1 MKVPQNC
8 TYINKKSKVSSR
20 EKINKMDDFKNFISR
35 TNNKDIT
42 VKKIIKNP
50 NNNKQKYIETEES
63 KSINKSLSKQVSFSK
78 NFSTSKKK
86 LTQSLCLESKEKK
99 KNKNK
104 NDKLHNSQSNL
115 GSYFLDKFR
124 NFSKEKFEKREL
136 SKLED
141 NIINQ
146 SFRNTIKLDTDIIGK
161 NKLPNAF
168 SSSSLNLNEFS
179 PLFTNEYNTSSHYL
193 NNDDYENKIKEFFNL
208 YSKEYILQID
218 DDMLQLETQ
227 IMLEKI
233 FDLLNS
239 FNIQKRENL
248 KNYSNYNNAFISF
261 SNNYLELN
269 KKYDKLKDK
278 IRKSRLKEMN
288 YKLNKKFINEFNTK
302 IEPKLFIEEINI
314 WKNVTNNC
322 TINDNLYNFN
332 KNKLIDIFLSI
343 VSRHKSK
350 LNTLAKKFVNDLND
364 KINNLDYTFSNDNST
379 SLIHSSNSIGSKV
392 SIGTSSSTNF
402 HSTSISISKKN
413 QKIKINKQSLIKPFN
428 KINKRCVIKKI

>member
-50 NNNKQKYIETEES
+50 NKHKKKYLETEEN

-86 LTQSLCLESKEKK
+86 LTQSLCLESKD

-115 GSYFLDKFR
+115 DSYFLDKFR

-141 NIINQ
+141 SIINQ

-161 NKLPNAF
+161 NKLPNVF
-168 SSSSLNLNEFS
+168 SSSSLNLNEYS
-179 PLFTNEYNTSSHYL
+179 NLFTNECNTSSHFY
-193 NNDDYENKIKEFFNL
+193 NNDDYEIKIKEFFKL
-208 YSKEYILQID
+208 YTKEYILQID

-233 FDLLNS
+233 FDLLNNC
-239 FNIQKRENL
+239 NIQKRENL

-288 YKLNKKFINEFNTK
+288 YKLNKKFINEFNSK
-302 IEPKLFIEEINI
+302 IEPKLFIQEINI

-322 TINDNLYNFN
+322 TINDNLYNFC

-343 VSRHKSK
+343 VSKHKNK

-379 SLIHSSNSIGSKV
+379 SLIHSSNSIGSKI

>member
-1 MKVPQNC
+1 MKVPFNC
-8 TYINKKSKVSSR
+8 AYLNKKSKVSSR
-20 EKINKMDDFKNFISR
+20 EKKNKMDDFKNFISK

-50 NNNKQKYIETEES
+50 NKHKKKYLETEEN

-78 NFSTSKKK
+78 NLSTSKKK
-86 LTQSLCLESKEKK
+86 LTQSLCLESKD

-115 GSYFLDKFR
+115 STYFYDKFR

-141 NIINQ
+141 SIINQ

-161 NKLPNAF
+161 NKLQNAF
-168 SSSSLNLNEFS
+168 SSSSLNFNEFS
-179 PLFTNEYNTSSHYL
+179 PIFTNEFNTSSHFY
-193 NNDDYENKIKEFFNL
+193 NNDDYEIKIKEFFKL
-208 YSKEYILQID
+208 YTKEYILQID

-233 FDLLNS
+233 FDLLNNC
-239 FNIQKRENL
+239 NIQKRENL
-248 KNYSNYNNAFISF
+248 KNYSNYNSAFISF

-288 YKLNKKFINEFNTK
+288 YKLNKKFINEFNSK
-302 IEPKLFIEEINI
+302 IEPKLFIQEINI

-322 TINDNLYNFN
+322 TINDNLYNFC

-343 VSRHKSK
+343 VSKHKNK
-350 LNTLAKKFVNDLND
+350 LNTLAKKFVNDMNE
-364 KINNLDYTFSNDNST
+364 KINNLDYTFSNDNSS
-379 SLIHSSNSIGSKV
+379 SLIHSSNSIGSKI

-402 HSTSISISKKN
+402 HSTSISIGKKN
-413 QKIKINKQSLIKPFN
+413 QKLKINKQSLIKPFN
-428 KINKRCVIKKI
+428 KINKRSVMKKN

>member
-1 MKVPQNC
+1 MKVPFNC
-8 TYINKKSKVSSR
+8 AYLNKKSKVSSR
-20 EKINKMDDFKNFISR
+20 EKKNKMDDFKNFISK

-50 NNNKQKYIETEES
+50 NKHKKKYLETEEN

-78 NFSTSKKK
+78 NLSTSKKK
-86 LTQSLCLESKEKK
+86 LTQSLCLESKD

-115 GSYFLDKFR
+115 STYFYDKFR

-141 NIINQ
+141 SIINQ

-161 NKLPNAF
+161 NKLQNAF
-168 SSSSLNLNEFS
+168 SSSSLNFNEFS
-179 PLFTNEYNTSSHYL
+179 PIFTNEFNTSSHFY
-193 NNDDYENKIKEFFNL
+193 NNDDYEIKIKEFFKL
-208 YSKEYILQID
+208 YTKEYILQID

-233 FDLLNS
+233 FDLLNNC
-239 FNIQKRENL
+239 NIQKRENL

-288 YKLNKKFINEFNTK
+288 YKLNKKFINEFNSK
-302 IEPKLFIEEINI
+302 IEPKLFIQEINI

-322 TINDNLYNFN
+322 TINDNLYNFC

-343 VSRHKSK
+343 VSKHKNK
-350 LNTLAKKFVNDLND
+350 LNTLAKKFVNDMNE
-364 KINNLDYTFSNDNST
+364 KINNLDYTFSNDNSS
-379 SLIHSSNSIGSKV
+379 SLIHSSNSIGSKI

-402 HSTSISISKKN
+402 HSTSISIGKKN
-413 QKIKINKQSLIKPFN
+413 QKLKINKQSLIKPFN
-428 KINKRCVIKKI
+428 KINKRSVIKKN

>member
-1 MKVPQNC
+1 MKVPFNC
-8 TYINKKSKVSSR
+8 AYLNKKSKVSSR
-20 EKINKMDDFKNFISR
+20 EKKNKMDDFKNFISK

-50 NNNKQKYIETEES
+50 NKHKKKYLETEEN

-78 NFSTSKKK
+78 NLSTSKKK
-86 LTQSLCLESKEKK
+86 LTQSLCLESKD

-115 GSYFLDKFR
+115 STYFYDKFR

-141 NIINQ
+141 SIINQ

-161 NKLPNAF
+161 NKLQNAF
-168 SSSSLNLNEFS
+168 SSSSLNFNEFS
-179 PLFTNEYNTSSHYL
+179 PIFTNEFNTSSHFY
-193 NNDDYENKIKEFFNL
+193 NNDDYEIKINEFFKL
-208 YSKEYILQID
+208 YTKEYVLQID

-233 FDLLNS
+233 FDLLNNC
-239 FNIQKRENL
+239 NIQKRENL

-288 YKLNKKFINEFNTK
+288 YKLNKKFINEFNSK
-302 IEPKLFIEEINI
+302 IEPKLFIQEINI

-343 VSRHKSK
+343 VSRHKNK
-350 LNTLAKKFVNDLND
+350 LNTLAKKFVNDMNE
-364 KINNLDYTFSNDNST
+364 KINNLDYTFSNDNSS
-379 SLIHSSNSIGSKV
+379 SLIHSSNSIGSKI

-402 HSTSISISKKN
+402 HSTSISIGKKN
-413 QKIKINKQSLIKPFN
+413 QKLKINKQSLIKPFN
-428 KINKRCVIKKI
+428 KINKRSVIKKN

>member
-50 NNNKQKYIETEES
+50 NKHKKKYLETEEN

-78 NFSTSKKK
+78 NLSTSKKK
-86 LTQSLCLESKEKK
+86 LTQSLCLESKD

-115 GSYFLDKFR
+115 STYFYDKFR

-141 NIINQ
+141 SIINQ

-161 NKLPNAF
+161 NKLPNVF
-168 SSSSLNLNEFS
+168 SSSSLNLNEYS
-179 PLFTNEYNTSSHYL
+179 NLFTNECNTSSHFY
-193 NNDDYENKIKEFFNL
+193 NNDDYEIKIKEFFKL
-208 YSKEYILQID
+208 YTKEYIFQID

-233 FDLLNS
+233 FDLLNNC
-239 FNIQKRENL
+239 NIQKRENL

-302 IEPKLFIEEINI
+302 IEPNLFIQEINI

-322 TINDNLYNFN
+322 TINDNLCSFN

-343 VSRHKSK
+343 VSRHKNK